1 MLRAVCIASLVCV
14 VAACGGSP
22 NTPTEAPSAR
32 ALLGQ
37 AISAIDGSAV
47 AGVSV
52 HVNSLWPIVADS
64 SGMFS
69 VDVGSGTHRIRLNAG
84 SFVDRETALA
94 GPAAERVRLSLI
106 PVAFDLEA
114 FDEMFRT
121 ANTRLQRWVAPPS
134 LVVLGSVMAYQNGTS
149 DEYEATGEQ
158 LSDDEVSLM
167 VAHLTEGLALLT
179 GETFTSFAS
188 VTVERPEA
196 GTRVNVNRAGRVVVG
211 RFNGISTLA
220 NTIGYGQWSELQ
232 DGTVVGGSM
241 FLDREFDRDDSRRR
255 LLRIHELGH
264 ALGYLHVTK
273 RTSIMN
279 PAIGPEPTDFDRTA
293 ARIAFQRL
301 PGNRAPDI
309 DAATSTRVFS
319 VTGQSGGRWMPP
331 VICQ

>member
-1 MLRAVCIASLVCV
+1 VRLSLCAASLGCV
-14 VAACGGSP
+14 LAACGGSP

-37 AISAIDGSAV
+37 AVNAIDGSAV
-47 AGVSV
+47 AAVSV
-52 HVNSLWPIVADS
+52 HVNSLWPIVADG

-69 VDVGSGTHRIRLNAG
+69 VDVGSGTHRVRLNAS
-84 SFVDRETALA
+84 SFVDRDTAVA
-94 GPAAERVRLSLI
+94 GPSNERVRLSLI
-106 PVAFDLEA
+106 PAAFDLEA

-121 ANTRLQRWVAPPS
+121 ANTRLQRWVTPPA
-134 LVVLGSVMAYQNGTS
+134 LVVLGSVMAYRNGIS
-149 DEYEATGEQ
+149 DEYEATGDQ
-158 LSDDEVSLM
+158 LSDDEVSQM

-179 GETFTSFAS
+179 GETFTNFAS

-196 GTRVNVNRAGRVVVG
+196 GTRVSVNRAGRVVVG
-211 RFNGISTLA
+211 RYNGISTLA
-220 NTIGYGQWSELQ
+220 NTIGYGLWSELP

-264 ALGYLHVTK
+264 ALGYLHVK
-273 RTSIMN
+273 ARTSIMN

-309 DAATSTRVFS
+309 DAATSTRTFS

-331 VICQ
+331 VICH